1 MMGRS
6 GTAFALAVALA
17 LTGRSHSQNLTDATY
32 AKWRDY
38 LLPAEKDLA
47 YRSIPWRAS
56 YWDAVVEAQA
66 KDKPILLWAM
76 NGHPLG
82 CT

>member
-1 MMGRS
+1 MNRRIR
-6 GTAFALAVALA
+6 TILTLAITIAVLSPARA
-17 LTGRSHSQNLTDATY
+17 QDLTDSTY

-38 LLPAEKDLA
+38 LLPAERDLA
-47 YRSIPWRAS
+47 YKTIPWRAS